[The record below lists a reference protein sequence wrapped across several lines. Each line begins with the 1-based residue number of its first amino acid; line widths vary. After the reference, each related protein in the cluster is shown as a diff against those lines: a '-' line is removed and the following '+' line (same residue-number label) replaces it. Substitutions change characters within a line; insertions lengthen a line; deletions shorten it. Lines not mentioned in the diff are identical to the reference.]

1 MQDSKRSNR
10 IRLGICT
17 FFVIAMAC
25 VALPYYVVVDGARSK
40 TVTAIDLIM
49 RSFANA
55 EIWAGLLFLL
65 FILIPAAGFFIAA
78 FDKKSRL
85 KAVAGL
91 LCSVLGVTAILLMIT
106 PASISLGSMLS
117 LLLYIVTFL
126 LSMYLLLVKTGEQY
140 QAEQAAQAKKQ
151 QKEHPVVKMDKDG
164 AATVRKQEEQP

>member
-10 IRLGICT
+10 IRLGLCT

-25 VALPYYVVVDGARSK
+25 VALPYYVVFDGTRSK

-55 EIWAGLLFLL
+55 EFWAGLLFLL

-78 FDKKSRL
+78 FDKKSRF

-91 LCSVLGVTAILLMIT
+91 VCSVLGVLAILLMVT

-117 LLLYIVTFL
+117 LFVYIVTFL
-126 LSMYLLLVKTGEQY
+126 LSMYLLLVKTSEQY
-140 QAEQAAQAKKQ
+140 QAGQAAQAKKQ
-151 QKEHPVVKMDKDG
+151 QEHLVVKMDKDG
-164 AATVRKQEEQP
+164 AATAQKQDEQP

>member
-1 MQDSKRSNR
+1 M
-10 IRLGICT
+10 
-17 FFVIAMAC
+17 
-25 VALPYYVVVDGARSK
+25 
-40 TVTAIDLIM
+40 
-49 RSFANA
+49 
-55 EIWAGLLFLL
+55 
-65 FILIPAAGFFIAA
+65 
-78 FDKKSRL
+78 
-85 KAVAGL
+85 AGL

>member
-10 IRLGICT
+10 IRLGLCT

-25 VALPYYVVVDGARSK
+25 VALPYYVVFDGTRSK

-55 EIWAGLLFLL
+55 EFWAGLLFLL

-78 FDKKSRL
+78 FDKKSRF

-91 LCSVLGVTAILLMIT
+91 VCSVLGVLAILLMVT

-117 LLLYIVTFL
+117 LFVYIVTFL
-126 LSMYLLLVKTGEQY
+126 LSMYLLLVKTSEQY
-140 QAEQAAQAKKQ
+140 QAGQAAQAKKQ